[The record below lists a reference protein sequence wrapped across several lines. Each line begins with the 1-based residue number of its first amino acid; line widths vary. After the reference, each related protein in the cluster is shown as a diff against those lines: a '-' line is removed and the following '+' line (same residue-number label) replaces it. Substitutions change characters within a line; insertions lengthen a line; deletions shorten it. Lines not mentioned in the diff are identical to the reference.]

1 MSGIRQRKIEADYLK
16 VGEGFEFLGTGFT
29 GLDEKPNAQVTEKR
43 YINDASS
50 SQSITSYKWQSDF
63 TGDQIQ
69 SDKAIEYIVNIG
81 KELKTGADAETEYV
95 KVDLDK
101 PANNDAGF
109 YARKF
114 KVAIQVTDF
123 PNNDGELGLSG
134 SFLGLGDPV
143 IGTFDTTTKT
153 FTEGFNSKTLEFD
166 YTANGTVSNISV
178 DGITYDSVNHKFKN
192 IPLNV
197 TSFTFK
203 DGDTSKTA
211 TVADAW
217 SVA

>member
-1 MSGIRQRKIEADYLK
+1 MGVRARRTEADYLK
-16 VGEGFEFLGTGFT
+16 VGEEFAFLGTGFT

-43 YINDASS
+43 YINDAAS

-69 SDKAIEYIVNIG
+69 SNEAIEYIVNIG
-81 KELKTGADAETEYV
+81 KELKTGADAETEYI
-95 KVDLDK
+95 KVDLDR
-101 PANNDAGF
+101 PAANDAGF

-114 KVAIQVTDF
+114 KVAVQVTDF

-143 IGTFDTTTKT
+143 KGTFDTATKT
-153 FTEGFNSKTLEFD
+153 FTEGFDAKTLEFD
-166 YTANGTVSNISV
+166 YTATGTVSDISV
-178 DGITYDSVNHKFKN
+178 DDITYDSTNHKFKN
-192 IPLNV
+192 IPVNV

-203 DGDTSKTA
+203 DGDTSKIA

-217 SVA
+217 TVA